1 MTEYGII
8 PSNTFRFAFS
18 LTSCRLQHVMLDS
31 EKDYIKR
38 RMPGNVIQ
46 KLRQLKEASLVIS
59 PEEIVS
65 QVIFNSAHFNLSS
78 QIHRRN

>member
-1 MTEYGII
+1 MI
-8 PSNTFRFAFS
+8 
-18 LTSCRLQHVMLDS
+18 DS

-59 PEEIVS
+59 PDELVS
-65 QVIFNSAHFNLSS
+65 QVFNLAHL
-78 QIHRRN
+78 INLLKF

>member
-1 MTEYGII
+1 MI
-8 PSNTFRFAFS
+8 
-18 LTSCRLQHVMLDS
+18 DS

-59 PEEIVS
+59 PDEIVS
-65 QVIFNSAHFNLSS
+65 QVIFNSAGFNLSS
-78 QIHRRN
+78 QIIDGTKRS